1 MACNHSPFQHSKSL
15 DNTSFTLLDLK
26 KRQETMQLYEWED
39 NSMFFYWNI
48 ANFKIPQDTTLRKQY
63 LFDRC
68 LIIEEETFLMNIYQ
82 RWFEVVHR
90 EIPIFRKMAMIHQ
103 ASVENKIG
111 NILFSLF
118 FDQPEA
124 LQLLTQWDQ
133 KHPHIFLSQ
142 H

>member
-1 MACNHSPFQHSKSL
+1 
-15 DNTSFTLLDLK
+15 
-26 KRQETMQLYEWED
+26 
-39 NSMFFYWNI
+39 MFFYWNI
-48 ANFKIPQDTTLRKQY
+48 ANFKIPEDPTLRKQY

-90 EIPIFRKMAMIHQ
+90 EIPIFRKMAMIHK

-124 LQLLTQWDQ
+124 LQQLTKWDQ
-133 KHPHIFLSQ
+133 RHPHIFLSQ
-142 H
+142 R